1 MEKYNRSRD
10 QIGRFCTFCCQAIPC
25 NRCSRYVVCNIDM
38 QFETTSF
45 SLDFFLHM
53 LGSSGKYIHNTFIV
67 LSYNGKHLTWKCVIY
82 QFSWCLKASTFTASA
97 QILKLKYMI
106 EKNHLSCRAEG
117 LSAITSAASLNAREA
132 FCSPSAAI
140 TCALELFSNKNLNC
154 LFSRQLIVN
163 QYVIEFIE
171 FIT

>member
-1 MEKYNRSRD
+1 
-10 QIGRFCTFCCQAIPC
+10 
-25 NRCSRYVVCNIDM
+25 
-38 QFETTSF
+38 
-45 SLDFFLHM
+45 
-53 LGSSGKYIHNTFIV
+53 
-67 LSYNGKHLTWKCVIY
+67 
-82 QFSWCLKASTFTASA
+82 
-97 QILKLKYMI
+97 MI

-140 TCALELFSNKNLNC
+140 TCALELFSNENLNC

-171 FIT
+171 FITHLIVGKNFFTKIDIIFLFNLLLETL